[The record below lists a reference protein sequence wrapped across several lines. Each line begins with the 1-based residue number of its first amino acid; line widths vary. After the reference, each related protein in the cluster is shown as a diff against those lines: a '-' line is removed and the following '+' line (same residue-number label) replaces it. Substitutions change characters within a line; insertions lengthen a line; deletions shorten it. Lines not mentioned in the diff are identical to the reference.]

1 MDNRGDR
8 DDVLSSGQN
17 MVSSETDM
25 EFRPSLLTA
34 LRGLLIGGVLF
45 AIVVSAGLF
54 FLKGVSSVP
63 YAIAFGVAAGTLV
76 VGFYVVRFIRK
87 APRLVRVDGEGL
99 SIWHREDE
107 TSVVWTDVREAIH
120 ESSYGLRW
128 RLNVGSHDVVLR
140 DDGFSVSQWD
150 ELSKAVHS
158 NLAVRGLRVEHKG
171 MAAAFDESEEDANHG
186 TSG

>member
-1 MDNRGDR
+1 MDNQEDR
-8 DDVLSSGQN
+8 HDLLVSRQN
-17 MVSSETDM
+17 MASSETDM

-34 LRGLLIGGVLF
+34 VSELLIGGVLF
-45 AIVVSAGLF
+45 VIAVAVGLF
-54 FLKGVSSVP
+54 VFKGVSSVP
-63 YAIAFGVAAGTLV
+63 YVIAFGVAAGTLV
-76 VGFYVVRFIRK
+76 VGFYVVRFTRR

-150 ELSKAVHS
+150 KLSKAVHS
-158 NLAVRGLRVEHKG
+158 NLSLRGISVEHKG
-171 MAAAFDESEEDANHG
+171 MAAAFDESEEEANSG